1 MRLTQQKS
9 FRRIAGLTALALL
22 AFAVPVQPKIAR
34 AQAIVASING
44 DPVTSYDIAER
55 EKLLRAIGQPS
66 SPQAALESLIQSR
79 LKAGEVNK
87 YGIRVSANELGPTM
101 NSYAEKGHMSVAQ
114 LSQRLAAAHIDQ
126 KHAENFFS
134 IEQAFA
140 LYARARNRAV
150 EVSSADVN
158 AELNRDKSIT
168 RETSYSLRQV
178 VLIVD
183 ASSGP
188 AGLEAAAK
196 ELEGLRSRWTDCTS
210 GPKIA
215 TAAGRFVVR
224 EQVTRTSSQL
234 GPEFSALLDKTPV
247 GHLTPPSRDS
257 TGLVAI
263 AVCDRKAGD
272 KDSAKDLAQQKVMQR
287 LVDKQADELYQEL
300 RKNAV
305 VVKTGK

>member
-1 MRLTQQKS
+1 MRLMQKKFLS
-9 FRRIAGLTALALL
+9 RAAALL
-22 AFAVPVQPKIAR
+22 ALSVIGAATLPPHVAV

-44 DPVTSYDIAER
+44 DPVTSYDLAER
-55 EKLLRAIGQPS
+55 EKLLRAIGQPAS
-66 SPQAALESLIQSR
+66 SQAALESLVQSR
-79 LKAGEVNK
+79 LKASEVNK
-87 YGIRVSANELGPTM
+87 YGIHVSPGELGPTM

-114 LSQRLAAAHIDQ
+114 LSQRLAASHLDQ
-126 KHAENFFS
+126 KHVENFFS

-158 AELNRDKSIT
+158 AELSHDKSIG

-183 ASSGP
+183 PKSGQ
-188 AGLEAAAK
+188 AGLESAVK
-196 ELEGLRSRWTDCTS
+196 ELENLRARWTDCAS
-210 GPKIA
+210 GAKIA
-215 TAAGRFVVR
+215 TADGRFVVR
-224 EQVTRTSSQL
+224 DATTRTSSQL

-287 LVDKQADELYQEL
+287 LIDKQAAELYQEL
-300 RKNAV
+300 RKSAV
-305 VVKTGK
+305 IIKTGK